1 MKRVLL
7 SCMAIAAGA
16 TIAMAQEEP
25 VFPSTLEYTLNGQK
39 ELAGVK
45 VDIKDGSYGPS
56 MSITGESDAEEITI
70 TFAVPDGWDG
80 WIISPFFAVVS
91 DQPYETRAEKDWSP
105 IEDFLNGG
113 MGYQKGNSV
122 TFVVDGEDASA
133 TLALY
138 KGNMAYNITL
148 PIEYNV
154 APAGGSSVVDGPAF
168 PKNIG
173 VTTYAEGL
181 EVEQYIDWGTLT
193 IELTGEISEETFD
206 VVLDVPEGWDGFISL
221 PYADN
226 IEIGESGIKPRK
238 TRADASA
245 WQPIKEFIEY
255 AESNKWD
262 PITPIMGNKFTFKP
276 NGSRQDVAVYL
287 YKDDMVYLGDGNDWI
302 SLENNEVTTTYDP
315 FPKTFEA
322 SLSGQGLSLTQ
333 GMDEYFGVY
342 TINVEGKCPE
352 KEVTLT
358 LNVPEGWDGFVYMSD
373 VDSGSDVEPLS
384 TRSQEPEWVPLDMM
398 LEFGLK
404 EGNSITVPVDGDEHY
419 GQFYLYKDGLVDG
432 ANQIVTIFNVEYDYE
447 KANQAAY
454 DALMVKVD
462 ALQEEYDAALTAL
475 KKKYPDYDFSEWEY
489 IIGENLK
496 QTKAGALQALNAA
509 NEDGVDF
516 NFPFDGEEIEAMI
529 AEMNVKVPLTV
540 DNQAAYD
547 KVIAQLD
554 AAQAE
559 YEAALEALK
568 AECPYYDFSEW
579 NEIIGGMLDQ
589 TRTGAKQALEA
600 ANEDGEEFFYPF
612 DDEEFE
618 AMLAEMKKDAEN
630 APAFPEKLDVTLSDE
645 EGVKVSQGVE
655 QGVYT
660 ISVSGQSEQKELT
673 VTVAVPEGWDGFIGM
688 SDVDANDQAAPAKVA
703 PVEWVSVEEME
714 AYGMKKGNTMTFPV
728 DGAEHSGQY
737 YLYKGNVLDLANQI
751 AIEFNVE
758 SPLTAANKAAYDEVI
773 AKIDGLQK
781 EYDEA
786 LAALT
791 EKYPDYDFSEWKEII
806 GNALEE
812 AKTGANQALKAANED
827 GAEYAFAFNGEE
839 IEAMIAEMNAKVPVY
854 VGNQAAYDAVIAK
867 IDELQKEYEEA
878 LAAVTAKYPD
888 TDFSEWEEIIT
899 KALDEAKS
907 GAAQALASANEDG
920 VEFNFAF
927 DGEDIK
933 GMIAE
938 MYASAALTEANQ
950 AAYDAVIAKIDELQ
964 KEYDEAVAEIK
975 ENNPDFDFTEWDEM
989 IAKAL
994 EETTTGAEQALKAA
1008 NEDGEEF
1015 NFAFDGEDIENII
1028 EEMKKSATGSGV
1040 SGVAIDENASYYD
1053 LNGHKINRPQAGMY
1067 IKVVDGKSSKVV
1079 IK

>member
-1 MKRVLL
+1 MKKIFTLICGMLL
-7 SCMAIAAGA
+7 MSMFAAQ
-16 TIAMAQEEP
+16 AQT
-25 VFPSTLEYTLNGQK
+25 V
-39 ELAGVK
+39 
-45 VDIKDGSYGPS
+45 
-56 MSITGESDAEEITI
+56 
-70 TFAVPDGWDG
+70 
-80 WIISPFFAVVS
+80 
-91 DQPYETRAEKDWSP
+91 
-105 IEDFLNGG
+105 
-113 MGYQKGNSV
+113 
-122 TFVVDGEDASA
+122 
-133 TLALY
+133 
-138 KGNMAYNITL
+138 
-148 PIEYNV
+148 
-154 APAGGSSVVDGPAF
+154 PAF
-168 PKNIG
+168 PK
-173 VTTYAEGL
+173 
-181 EVEQYIDWGTLT
+181 
-193 IELTGEISEETFD
+193 S
-206 VVLDVPEGWDGFISL
+206 LDV
-221 PYADN
+221 
-226 IEIGESGIKPRK
+226 
-238 TRADASA
+238 
-245 WQPIKEFIEY
+245 
-255 AESNKWD
+255 
-262 PITPIMGNKFTFKP
+262 
-276 NGSRQDVAVYL
+276 
-287 YKDDMVYLGDGNDWI
+287 
-302 SLENNEVTTTYDP
+302 
-315 FPKTFEA
+315 
-322 SLSGQGLSLTQ
+322 SLS
-333 GMDEYFGVY
+333 DESKDVTLDIEDYDGVFL
-342 TINVEGKCPE
+342 INVSGKSV
-352 KEVTLT
+352 KSSITVTVE
-358 LNVPEGWDGFVYMSD
+358 VPEGWDGFVSMSD
-373 VDSGSDVEPLS
+373 EDFNPWGTEPLS
-384 TRSQEPEWVPLDMM
+384 TRAEEDNEVELIPIEYVLEEGWQKRNALTFTVDGELHSGQFMLYTGDMVCVDHQINV
-398 LEFGLK
+398 EFEVNFDEAAAAALFEANQKACDAVVAEIEALQKKYEVALK
-404 EGNSITVPVDGDEHY
+404 EAKDKYPSYNFEEWEYMIGQNLEEAKAAAKIALENANEDAEVYTFAFDSEYYEGMIAEMGKAPITEANYQAYDKAMLQINDLRAEYLSRLYDLKDRYPSFEFNEYEYQIIDFLEYARKVADDELDKANTLGENFNFEITY
-419 GQFYLYKDGLVDG
+419 FIDRLEKIMMVLNDSLME
-432 ANQIVTIFNVEYDYE
+432 ANQV
-447 KANQAAY
+447 AY
-454 DALMVKVD
+454 DKVRKQLD
-462 ALQEEYDAALTAL
+462 VLEKEYITSLKELQA
-475 KKKYPDYDFSEWEY
+475 KYPSYDFSEWEE
-489 IIGENLK
+489 IIGKSLDEAMTGSK
-496 QTKAGALQALNAA
+496 QALEAA
-509 NEDGVDF
+509 NEDNVEF
-516 NFPFDGEEIEAMI
+516 NFAFDGETIEAMI
-529 AEMNVKVPLTV
+529 AEMNAKVPLTV

-554 AAQAE
+554 AAQAK
-559 YEAALEALK
+559 YEAELEALK

-589 TRTGAKQALEA
+589 TRTGAKQALDA

-827 GAEYAFAFNGEE
+827 GVEFNFAFDGED
-839 IEAMIAEMNAKVPVY
+839 IKGMIAEMDASAALA
-854 VGNQAAYDAVIAK
+854 GANQAAYDAVIAK